1 MTTPPLPPFMTPQE
15 AAAWEAL
22 KRAMQRVREAQEA
35 AAEQYA
41 RDQANAPKPQRRK
54 GGRRGS

>member
-1 MTTPPLPPFMTPQE
+1 MTPQE